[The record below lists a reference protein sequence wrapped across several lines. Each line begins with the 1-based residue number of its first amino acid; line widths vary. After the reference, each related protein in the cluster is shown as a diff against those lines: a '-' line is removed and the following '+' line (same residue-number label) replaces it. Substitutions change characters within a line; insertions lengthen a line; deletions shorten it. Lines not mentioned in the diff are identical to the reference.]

1 MTRPSTIAALA
12 VIVCAPGLVAFA
24 DGQMT
29 GFDLALWYLAAL
41 VVSATGLHLVS
52 ALVSRYA
59 GDVIERER
67 SAYADAAGSDLP
79 VAGPADPNTPVADSQ
94 NSRQPR

>member
-24 DGQMT
+24 ESRMS

-59 GDVIERER
+59 SDVIEREQ
-67 SAYADAAGSDLP
+67 AADLGAAETSPPGTETT
-79 VAGPADPNTPVADSQ
+79 DPNPAVADSQ

>member
-24 DGQMT
+24 ENQMS

-41 VVSATGLHLVS
+41 IVSGAGLHLVS

-59 GDVIERER
+59 GDVVEREQSAAR
-67 SAYADAAGSDLP
+67 SAAEAARSEAEPSAPG
-79 VAGPADPNTPVADSQ
+79 TPVADSQ